1 MIYKEDA
8 MKLNKKIFIITLLL
22 SLLTVVVLY
31 KYINGLKTETVAPV
45 VKTEVVTALD
55 TIPANTK
62 ITAGMLTS
70 IPLPSE
76 AILTDAVLDSDKIV
90 GRITNSDIKK
100 GEQILA
106 SRLMENGANTS
117 LSYQIP
123 KGKRAITITNTEV
136 SGVAGYILPKDRV
149 DILVMYSI
157 KENPTIIYT
166 QLQNIEILKVGSNI
180 TKPDATTVPTS
191 LTILVTPEQAE
202 VVMYALNNG
211 SLQLTLRNPD
221 DGKKNDLEGFGVD
234 NFNTWR
240 VR

>member
-1 MIYKEDA
+1 

-31 KYINGLKTETVAPV
+31 KYINGLKTETIAPV
-45 VKTEVVTALD
+45 VKMEVVTALY
-55 TIPANTK
+55 TIPSNTK

-76 AILTDAVLDSDKIV
+76 AILSDAILDSDKIV

-100 GEQILA
+100 GEQVLA
-106 SRLMENGANTS
+106 SRLMEEGAKTS

-123 KGKRAITITNTEV
+123 EGKRAITITNTEI

-166 QLQNIEILKVGSNI
+166 QFQNIEILKVGSNI
-180 TKPDATTVPTS
+180 TKPDASTVPTS

-221 DGKKNDLEGFGVD
+221 DEKKIDLDGFGED
-234 NFNTWR
+234 NFNSWR
-240 VR
+240 AR